1 MEDTIKEENTQSN
14 ESNTESP
21 DENES
26 ESKVLEFFKESSKEK
41 SPNLSENLILLY
53 NLTKLDGELEE
64 IEEVKG
70 DLPEK
75 IKTLEKKVKAIENK
89 ISVNQI
95 KIKELSNEENELGD
109 ENILSEERM
118 EKYDEQKY
126 NVRSNKEYDD
136 IMKAIDSCFEIVEKN
151 EERIKEIKTIKEE
164 MNIETEEL
172 KTNDKEVKKELEENQ
187 KSLNELN
194 IQFEKE
200 EIELKNKKDNILS
213 KVGAENK
220 HLYEKLNG
228 TYKGEATAIVRN
240 GNCSGCFNSIPP
252 QREIEIRSALEIFTC
267 QSCGRILIDESL
279 IKNISS
285 C

>member
-1 MEDTIKEENTQSN
+1 MDETIKDEDTQSK
-14 ESNTESP
+14 ESNSESQ

-26 ESKVLEFFKESSKEK
+26 ESRVLEFFGEASKIESL
-41 SPNLSENLILLY
+41 NLSESLISLY
-53 NLTKLDGELEE
+53 NLTKIDGELEE

-75 IKTLEKKVKAIENK
+75 IRVLQEETKKIENK
-89 ISVNQI
+89 ISLNQI
-95 KIKELSNEENELGD
+95 KIKKLSDEENELED
-109 ENILSEERM
+109 ENKLSEERM
-118 EKYDEQKY
+118 GKYDEQKY

-151 EERIKEIKTIKEE
+151 EERIKEIKTTKEE
-164 MNIETEEL
+164 LGNETKEL
-172 KTNDKEVKKELEENQ
+172 KTNDEEIKKELEENQ

-194 IQFEKE
+194 KQFEKE
-200 EIELKNKKDNILS
+200 EIELKNKRNKILL

-252 QREIEIRSALEIFTC
+252 QREIEIRSAAKIFTC

-279 IKNISS
+279 IKKYS
-285 C
+285 

>member
-1 MEDTIKEENTQSN
+1 MDETIKDEDTQSK
-14 ESNTESP
+14 ESNSESQ

-26 ESKVLEFFKESSKEK
+26 ESRVLEFFGEASEKESL
-41 SPNLSENLILLY
+41 NLSENLISLY
-53 NLTKLDGELEE
+53 NLTKIDGELEE

-70 DLPEK
+70 NLPEK
-75 IKTLEKKVKAIENK
+75 IRVLQEETKKIENK
-89 ISVNQI
+89 ISSNQI
-95 KIKELSNEENELGD
+95 KIKKLSDEENELED
-109 ENILSEERM
+109 ENELSEERM
-118 EKYDEQKY
+118 GKFDEQKY

-151 EERIKEIKTIKEE
+151 EERIKEIKTTKEE
-164 MNIETEEL
+164 LSKETEEL
-172 KTNDKEVKKELEENQ
+172 KTNDNEIKKELEENQ

-194 IQFEKE
+194 KQFEKE
-200 EIELKNKKDNILS
+200 EIELKNKRNKILS

-279 IKNISS
+279 IKNVS
-285 C
+285 

>member
-1 MEDTIKEENTQSN
+1 MKDTIKEENTQSN
-14 ESNTESP
+14 ESNTESQN
-21 DENES
+21 ENES
-26 ESKVLEFFKESSKEK
+26 ESKVLEFFEESSKGK
-41 SPNLSENLILLY
+41 SPNLSENLILFN
-53 NLTKLDGELEE
+53 NLTKIDGELEE

-75 IKTLEKKVKAIENK
+75 IKTLEGKVKDIENK
-89 ISVNQI
+89 ISLNQI
-95 KIKELSNEENELGD
+95 KIKALSDEENELED
-109 ENILSEERM
+109 ENELSEERM
-118 EKYDEQKY
+118 GKFDEQKY

-151 EERIKEIKTIKEE
+151 EERIKEIKTTKEE
-164 MNIETEEL
+164 LSKETEEL
-172 KTNDKEVKKELEENQ
+172 KTNDNEIKKELEENK

-200 EIELKNKKDNILS
+200 EIELKNKRDEILS

-279 IKNISS
+279 IKNVS
-285 C
+285 

>member
-1 MEDTIKEENTQSN
+1 MDETIKDEDTQSK
-14 ESNTESP
+14 ESNSESQ

-26 ESKVLEFFKESSKEK
+26 ESRVLEFFGEASKKESL
-41 SPNLSENLILLY
+41 NLSESLISLY
-53 NLTKLDGELEE
+53 NLTKIDGELEE

-75 IKTLEKKVKAIENK
+75 IRVLQEETKKIENK
-89 ISVNQI
+89 ISLNQI
-95 KIKELSNEENELGD
+95 KIKELSDEETELED
-109 ENILSEERM
+109 ENKLSEERM
-118 EKYDEQKY
+118 GKYDEQKY

-151 EERIKEIKTIKEE
+151 EERIKEIKTTKEE
-164 MNIETEEL
+164 LSKETEEL
-172 KTNDKEVKKELEENQ
+172 KTNDNEIKKELEENQ

-194 IQFEKE
+194 KQFEKE
-200 EIELKNKKDNILS
+200 EIELKNKRNKILS
-213 KVGAENK
+213 KVGVENK

-252 QREIEIRSALEIFTC
+252 QREIEIRSAAKIFTC

-279 IKNISS
+279 IKKYS
-285 C
+285 

>member
-1 MEDTIKEENTQSN
+1 MKDTIKEENTQSN
-14 ESNTESP
+14 ESNTESQN
-21 DENES
+21 ENES
-26 ESKVLEFFKESSKEK
+26 ESKVLEFFEESSKGK
-41 SPNLSENLILLY
+41 SPNLSENLILFN
-53 NLTKLDGELEE
+53 NLTKIDGELEE

-75 IKTLEKKVKAIENK
+75 IKTLEGKVKDIENK

-151 EERIKEIKTIKEE
+151 EERIKEIKTTKEE
-164 MNIETEEL
+164 LSKETEEL
-172 KTNDKEVKKELEENQ
+172 KTNDNEIKKELEENQ

-194 IQFEKE
+194 KQFEKE
-200 EIELKNKKDNILS
+200 EIELKNKRNKILS

-252 QREIEIRSALEIFTC
+252 QREIEIRSAAKIFTC

-279 IKNISS
+279 IKKYS
-285 C
+285 

>member
-1 MEDTIKEENTQSN
+1 MDETIKDEDTQSK
-14 ESNTESP
+14 ESNSESQ

-26 ESKVLEFFKESSKEK
+26 ESRVLEFFGEASEKESL
-41 SPNLSENLILLY
+41 NLSENLISLY
-53 NLTKLDGELEE
+53 NLTKIDGELEE
-64 IEEVKG
+64 IDELKG

-75 IKTLEKKVKAIENK
+75 IRILQEETKKNENK
-89 ISVNQI
+89 ISLNQI
-95 KIKELSNEENELGD
+95 EIKKLSNEENELED
-109 ENILSEERM
+109 ENELSEERM
-118 EKYDEQKY
+118 GKYDEQKY

-136 IMKAIDSCFEIVEKN
+136 IMKAIDTCFEIVGKN
-151 EERIKEIKTIKEE
+151 EEHIKEIKTTKEE
-164 MNIETEEL
+164 LSNETEEL
-172 KTNDKEVKKELEENQ
+172 KTNDEEIKKELEENQ

-194 IQFEKE
+194 KQFEKE
-200 EIELKNKKDNILS
+200 EIQLKKKRNKILS

-252 QREIEIRSALEIFTC
+252 QREIEIRSAAKIFTC

-279 IKNISS
+279 IKKYS
-285 C
+285 

>member
-1 MEDTIKEENTQSN
+1 MKDTIKEENTQSN
-14 ESNTESP
+14 ESNTESQN
-21 DENES
+21 ENES
-26 ESKVLEFFKESSKEK
+26 ESKVLEFFEESSKGK
-41 SPNLSENLILLY
+41 SPNLSENLILFN
-53 NLTKLDGELEE
+53 NLTKIDGELEE

-75 IKTLEKKVKAIENK
+75 IKTLEGKVKDIENK

-172 KTNDKEVKKELEENQ
+172 KTNDEEVKKELEENQ

-200 EIELKNKKDNILS
+200 EIELKNKRDEILS

-279 IKNISS
+279 IKNVS
-285 C
+285 

>member
-1 MEDTIKEENTQSN
+1 MDETIKDEDTQSK
-14 ESNTESP
+14 ESNSESQ

-26 ESKVLEFFKESSKEK
+26 ESRVLEFFGEASEKESL
-41 SPNLSENLILLY
+41 NLSENLISLY
-53 NLTKLDGELEE
+53 NLTKIDGELEE

-70 DLPEK
+70 NLPEK
-75 IKTLEKKVKAIENK
+75 IRVLQEETKKIENK
-89 ISVNQI
+89 ISSNQI
-95 KIKELSNEENELGD
+95 KIKKLSDEENELED
-109 ENILSEERM
+109 ENELSEERM
-118 EKYDEQKY
+118 GKFDEQKY

-151 EERIKEIKTIKEE
+151 EERIKEIKTTKEE
-164 MNIETEEL
+164 LSKETEEL
-172 KTNDKEVKKELEENQ
+172 KTNDNEIKKELEENQ

-194 IQFEKE
+194 KQFEKE
-200 EIELKNKKDNILS
+200 EIELKNKRNKILS

-252 QREIEIRSALEIFTC
+252 QREIEIRSAAKIFTC

-279 IKNISS
+279 IKKYS
-285 C
+285 